1 MWEQNML
8 TFDPIWLQETQQ
20 AHFRILLEAMSRPGS
35 NLALSTTPQAGP
47 TSLAVLATLL
57 DGAVSLAD
65 PHELL
70 SEQDWAM
77 LQTQQKPADEAEY
90 LICNGNTAPEFT
102 PMLGTLESP
111 EKSATIIV
119 TVESLSQGDTH
130 LRLSGAGIN
139 GTRECSLHGL
149 HPEWLSRREDWVCSF
164 PLGVDLILVD
174 EREVMA
180 LPRTSKVEVL

>member
-1 MWEQNML
+1 ML
-8 TFDPIWLQETQQ
+8 TFDPIWLPETQQ

-35 NLALSTTPQAGP
+35 TQPLTITPQTGP
-47 TSLAVLATLL
+47 TALAVLATLL

-65 PHELL
+65 PNRLL

-77 LQTQQKPADEAEY
+77 LQTQQKPADAAEY
-90 LICNGNTAPEFT
+90 LICNGHTAPEFT

-119 TVESLSQGDTH
+119 IVESLSQGDTR
-130 LRLSGAGIN
+130 LRVSGAGIN
-139 GTRECSLHGL
+139 GNRECSLQGL
-149 HPEWLSRREDWVCSF
+149 HPEWLNHREVWGCSF
-164 PLGVDLILVD
+164 PLGVDIILVD
-174 EREVMA
+174 ECEVMA